1 MPGPLRSPRD
11 LQDRIRAEADG
22 DPLLIFYD
30 ADGAQRI
37 VALTP
42 DRDRMTIGRN
52 EECDIALS
60 WDGQVSRL
68 HAALERAGG
77 VWVLDDGGLS
87 RNGTFV
93 NEARLTDR
101 RRLVH
106 GDVLRFGD
114 TEVEYVNPQRHGAT
128 TALPPT
134 TDNVPAVTPAQKA
147 VLVALCRPMLADP
160 PATLPATNA
169 QITAELVLSLDAVK
183 GHLRDLFAR
192 FGLAA
197 LPPTEKRVR
206 LAQAA
211 IEGRIVR
218 RSDLLRS

>member
-1 MPGPLRSPRD
+1 VNRLRSPRD

-22 DPLLIFYD
+22 DPLLVFFD

-37 VALTP
+37 VALAP
-42 DRDRMTIGRN
+42 PRDRMTIGRN

-77 VWVLDDGGLS
+77 EWVLEDGGLS
-87 RNGTFV
+87 RNGSFV
-93 NEARLTDR
+93 NDVRVVDR
-101 RRLVH
+101 RRLMH
-106 GDVLRFGD
+106 GDLLRFGD
-114 TEVEYVNPQRHGAT
+114 TEVEYVNPRRHGAT

-134 TDNVPAVTPAQKA
+134 TDNIPAVTPAQKA
-147 VLVALCRPMLADP
+147 VLVALCRPLLADP

-169 QITAELVLSLDAVK
+169 QITDELVLSLDAVK

-192 FGLAA
+192 FGLAT

-206 LAQAA
+206 LAHAA
-211 IEGRIVR
+211 LEARIVR
-218 RSDLLRS
+218 RADVQRS

>member
-1 MPGPLRSPRD
+1 MPGPLHSPRD
-11 LQDRIRAEADG
+11 LQDRIRAEAHG
-22 DPLLIFYD
+22 DPLLVFYD

-37 VALTP
+37 VALTR
-42 DRDRMTIGRN
+42 DRGRMTIGRN

-87 RNGTFV
+87 RNGSFV
-93 NEARLTDR
+93 NDTRVAER
-101 RRLVH
+101 RRLMH
-106 GDVLRFGD
+106 GDRLRFGD
-114 TEVEYVNPQRHGAT
+114 TELEYINPHRHGAT

-134 TDNVPAVTPAQKA
+134 TEHVPAVTPAQKT

-192 FGLAA
+192 FGLGA

-211 IEGRIVR
+211 IEVRIVR
-218 RSDLLRS
+218 RGDLHRS